1 MLSKENIDKLSS
13 KGLKISNG
21 TNRISII
28 KPKGLFGNSL
38 PENNQSKIIIH
49 FGEEEMFSDCPIMR
63 VNKTDNK
70 FTASCWDWA
79 PGPGPGDFA
88 KDFVTEDELV
98 SFIINYYF
106 EENEYFEARKRYTIQ
121 SRNSI
126 NTTDLKNIFDKL
138 LQQIENKFKESEI
151 SFPERGTFHK
161 IPIESWRKIKFGEDK
176 VSIETETGFLYF
188 EIQKLRK
195 KIDEK
200 VEFNQEDFTFI
211 SDLINEL
218 RFTMK
223 K

>member
-98 SFIINYYF
+98 SFSFDLTSSEFKSLRWVHSQEFELDKDASLFIEEYLNFLDKNFFKSKREFLLHDIN
-106 EENEYFEARKRYTIQ
+106 
-121 SRNSI
+121 
-126 NTTDLKNIFDKL
+126 L
-138 LQQIENKFKESEI
+138 
-151 SFPERGTFHK
+151 G
-161 IPIESWRKIKFGEDK
+161 
-176 VSIETETGFLYF
+176 
-188 EIQKLRK
+188 
-195 KIDEK
+195 
-200 VEFNQEDFTFI
+200 
-211 SDLINEL
+211 
-218 RFTMK
+218 
-223 K
+223 